1 MIPPHGKLRKPITFP
16 KLSLSPK
23 PIAIRPCLL
32 RKNKMSLLLENL
44 IDCFHFPR
52 ASPRNPPDVSKRDP
66 RQSSTGDRS
75 REWWRSVFGGGGR
88 RRLSRA
94 LWRRDARTRVSPE
107 LGVSRSPR
115 PPQGWRIGGFRK
127 ISSEADPRLSNV
139 SPLLPV
145 SFSRHKNERSR
156 WSLIVSRAKEG
167 VVLSRGRGRA
177 QPLRRHELYRETLAE
192 KFSGSHSREN
202 SSRGCSFEVAPTD
215 RRRMMENKWKFFQGI
230 YIGPARLTF
239 PSLFHPARKFVS
251 SWKLQPNRE
260 TTTLFRNDAIKR
272 TCLFFLSFSF
282 FFFGDPFASGIL
294 SSSKSHEPIAI
305 MSNLGMLR
313 EFFFNPVVSRC
324 SILMGRKICTLFK
337 VT

>member
-66 RQSSTGDRS
+66 RQSSTGDRT

-115 PPQGWRIGGFRK
+115 PPPEGGELVDFERFRQRRIP
-127 ISSEADPRLSNV
+127 D
-139 SPLLPV
+139 SPTFLLC
-145 SFSRHKNERSR
+145 F
-156 WSLIVSRAKEG
+156 
-167 VVLSRGRGRA
+167 LSRFLGTKT
-177 QPLRRHELYRETLAE
+177 REVDDL
-192 KFSGSHSREN
+192 
-202 SSRGCSFEVAPTD
+202 
-215 RRRMMENKWKFFQGI
+215 
-230 YIGPARLTF
+230 
-239 PSLFHPARKFVS
+239 
-251 SWKLQPNRE
+251 
-260 TTTLFRNDAIKR
+260 
-272 TCLFFLSFSF
+272 
-282 FFFGDPFASGIL
+282 
-294 SSSKSHEPIAI
+294 
-305 MSNLGMLR
+305 
-313 EFFFNPVVSRC
+313 
-324 SILMGRKICTLFK
+324 
-337 VT
+337 